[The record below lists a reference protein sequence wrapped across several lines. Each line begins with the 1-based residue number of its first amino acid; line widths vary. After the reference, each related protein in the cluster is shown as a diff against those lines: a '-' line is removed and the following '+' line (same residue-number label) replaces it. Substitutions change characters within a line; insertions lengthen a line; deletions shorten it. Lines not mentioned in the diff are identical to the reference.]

1 MMKYSIDDKMV
12 ETFYLLIKE
21 KLRSFENTPECIKE
35 RIIEKF
41 EEDRIKK
48 DGEN

>member
-21 KLRSFENTPECIKE
+21 KLRSFENSY
-35 RIIEKF
+35 
-41 EEDRIKK
+41 
-48 DGEN
+48 